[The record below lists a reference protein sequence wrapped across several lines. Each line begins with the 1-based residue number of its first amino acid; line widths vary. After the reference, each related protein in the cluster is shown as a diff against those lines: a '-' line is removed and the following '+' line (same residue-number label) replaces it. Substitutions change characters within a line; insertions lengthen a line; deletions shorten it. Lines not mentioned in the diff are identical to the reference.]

1 MASERVVE
9 VKGGGQRITLEQLR
23 SRVQTYRNDLR
34 GYLEGHD
41 ATIETY
47 KFSVEKEG
55 DGFVI
60 DVAVKA
66 SIHPKSKAGI
76 SK

>member
-1 MASERVVE
+1 MSSEKIME
-9 VKGGGQRITLEQLR
+9 AKGGGQRLTLEQLR
-23 SRVQTYRNDLR
+23 SRMATYRNDLR
-34 GYLEGHD
+34 AYLEGHE

-55 DGFVI
+55 DGFVV
-60 DVAVKA
+60 DMAVKA
-66 SIHPKSKAGI
+66 AIHPKNKAGI